1 MQQPTATATFDGKKI
16 VVTKISFGGYQVEN
30 YEDLAKLKKP
40 VEKIVYMLPSKFK
53 VEGLPYHLEFT
64 LDIVRPKDYPKH
76 GATFQITEFTRKQ
89 KSPAGLTRP
98 DLDMPINLLRSL
110 AIKASTVVALCT
122 PVGYTKN
129 GVEYLTQINPI
140 RQTKPNSD
148 TLRDFLGTLKGEDL
162 YKALGEVWRNASHG
176 SIYKDIGERFGFG
189 DDWANK
195 HIYKGKK
202 KYPQYFKKPKATTAT
217 KAKGKK

>member
-1 MQQPTATATFDGKKI
+1 MQQPSATATFEGKKI
-16 VVTKISFGGYQVEN
+16 VVTLTMHKQYQVEN

-40 VEKIVYMLPSKFK
+40 VKKIVYMLPGQFK

-64 LDIVRPKDYPKH
+64 LDIVKPKDYPKH

-162 YKALGEVWRNASHG
+162 YRALGEVWRNASHG
-176 SIYKDIGERFGFG
+176 SIYTDIGERFGFG
-189 DDWANK
+189 NDWANK
-195 HIYKGKK
+195 HIHIGKN
-202 KYPQYFKKPKATTAT
+202 KYPQYFKKPKATAT
-217 KAKGKK
+217 KKPKGKK

>member
-1 MQQPTATATFDGKKI
+1 MDQPNARATFEGKKI

-40 VEKIVYMLPSKFK
+40 VKKIVYMLPSKFK

-89 KSPAGLTRP
+89 KTPDGLNKS
-98 DLDMPINLLRSL
+98 DLDLPINLLRSL
-110 AIKASTVVALCT
+110 AIKASTVIALCT
-122 PVGYTKN
+122 PIGYTKN

-140 RQTKPNSD
+140 RQTNPGSD
-148 TLRDFLGTLKGEDL
+148 IMKDFLGTLKGEDL

-195 HIYKGKK
+195 HIHIGKK
-202 KYPQYFKKPKATTAT
+202 KVSTIF
-217 KAKGKK
+217 